1 MTPQQLAGI
10 KSGVTRRAQAAQR
23 KNDFIRAVTF
33 GASLTHNGVVS
44 RHTYQKWRKADAD
57 FNAWLDGHIARMRR
71 ATAERKAAWRAAYD
85 RTEYKAQWKRDNA
98 KRINAQ
104 ARLARIKRAKFY
116 ERSALDGLYEL
127 DVFSRANSLI
137 GRNIPQDIRESAI
150 SELVLMMLEGH
161 EPDAK
166 HALRVARGEISYNMV
181 EFNDGLHSG

>member
-23 KNDFIRAVTF
+23 KNDFIHAVTF

-71 ATAERKAAWRAAYD
+71 AAVERKAAWRAAYD
-85 RTEYKAQWKRDNA
+85 RTEYKSQWKRDNA

-104 ARLARIKRAKFY
+104 ARLARRKRQEFY
-116 ERSALDGLYEL
+116 ERSAL